1 MPYPGGSPPHPSY
14 PAAHAVT
21 GAAGVKGMKLGEA
34 VALSILRD
42 VATLY
47 HEEFPG
53 FTLTRFDGTPITI
66 CPEC

>member
-1 MPYPGGSPPHPSY
+1 VSLGRD
-14 PAAHAVT
+14 
-21 GAAGVKGMKLGEA
+21 AAGVHWRSDGIEGMKLGEA
-34 VALSILRD
+34 VALSIFRD

-47 HEEFPG
+47 HKQFPG